1 MRGIGAMVLA
11 CLLSFTA
18 PVYAAE
24 LEVPPLVTKEAPPL
38 PVVAP
43 VAEFD
48 WVPLLIG
55 GVIAAGIIAC
65 VLECAAHQAAAPIPV
80 VPVSPGASH

>member
-1 MRGIGAMVLA
+1 MRDIMAIAVA

-18 PVYAAE
+18 PVYAAD

-38 PVVAP
+38 PVEP

-48 WVPLLIG
+48 YVPLIIG
-55 GVIAAGIIAC
+55 GIIAAGVIVC
-65 VLECAAHQAAAPIPV
+65 VLECATHQATPPI
-80 VPVSPGASH
+80 PVSPGAL